1 MKRTAY
7 NTLAALAATFALAT
21 SAQGAA
27 VVTYTNYTAVNA
39 ADTSWIVTPAGGTE
53 IAAFNVGGNA
63 TSYGGVSW
71 LSTFPSSGVLNTDTQ
86 IDFYYH
92 QPNVAWAPTVST
104 FYSGG
109 PALLHDGAYWPS
121 NTNGVVDLRGFTI
134 GQDYLVQFV
143 FADTRYDGGTMQ
155 VQAVSGVTGNSTT
168 ATYSYTNGQYLVVNA
183 QFKADTADTL
193 WIPSANG
200 GGGEQLNGIRI
211 VAIPEPSAAL
221 LGGLGILGL
230 LRRRR

>member
-1 MKRTAY
+1 MKPISILCSAV
-7 NTLAALAATFALAT
+7 ALITTSMSASAAAT
-21 SAQGAA
+21 
-27 VVTYTNYTAVNA
+27 VNYTNYTAVNA
-39 ADTSWIVTPAGGTE
+39 ADTSWIVTPAGGTQ
-53 IAAFNVGGNA
+53 IAAFNVGGGA
-63 TSYGGVSW
+63 TSYGGVNW
-71 LSTFPSSGVLNTDTQ
+71 LNTIGDGVQNTATD

-92 QPNVAWAPTVST
+92 QPGVAWAPAVTT

-109 PALLHDGAYWPS
+109 PALLNDGAYWPA
-121 NTNGVVDLRGFTI
+121 NTNGVVDLNGFTI

-143 FADTRYDGGTMQ
+143 FADTRYNGGTMQ

-168 ATYSYTNGQYLVVNA
+168 ATYSYTDGRYLVVNA
-183 QFKADTADTL
+183 QFKADTANTR
-193 WIPSANG
+193 WTPSANG
-200 GGGEQLNGIRI
+200 GTGEQLNAIRI